1 MVENPWQVDSIQ
13 AFSYFKCPEC
23 IFDSQE
29 EGIFQEHA
37 IENHPLS
44 LVLFGKTALKEEEF
58 DLIQNPERTLT
69 LSYSHPARYTLI
81 PKNTRSIAV
90 FKAFCGKLL
99 TWNYEILCVP
109 RKYPLSE

>member
-58 DLIQNPERTLT
+58 DKHLTIEEEKPE
-69 LSYSHPARYTLI
+69 S
-81 PKNTRSIAV
+81 NDD
-90 FKAFCGKLL
+90 FKVVLF
-99 TWNYEILCVP
+99 
-109 RKYPLSE
+109 S